1 VTVELPQQ
9 ITQSDLPTEVSI
21 CEVSPR
27 DGLQSQ
33 SRILPATVRL
43 ELIQRLAG
51 AGLKVIE
58 AGSFVSPRA
67 VPQMADTRSVL
78 DGLDVDSDLA
88 FPVLVPNRRGLDD
101 AVAAGAKDVAVFISV
116 TDSFS
121 RANLGDSLQVTTDRS
136 LETAR
141 AATSAGLRVRGY
153 LSMVF
158 GDPWEGSVDPADV
171 AAAARRLVD
180 AGCSTICLGDTI
192 GTATPGHVTAVLDSL
207 IDAGI
212 PIDRVALHT
221 HNTYGQALA
230 NVYAALQAGVRQ
242 FDASAGGIGG
252 CPFARSASGNL
263 ATEDLLWM
271 LNGLGISTGVDIEA
285 VAAISQW
292 LGDELGT
299 PLPSATPSA
308 VLSR

>member
-1 VTVELPQQ
+1 MTLGLPQQ
-9 ITQSDLPTEVSI
+9 ISQCDLPTEVSV

-33 SRILPATVRL
+33 SRILPVSVRL
-43 ELIQRLAG
+43 ELIQRLAST
-51 AGLKVIE
+51 GLRVIE

-67 VPQMADTRSVL
+67 VPQMAETGSVL
-78 DGLDVDSDLA
+78 NGLDMESDVA
-88 FPVLVPNRRGLDD
+88 FPVLVPNQRGLDD
-101 AVAAGAKDVAVFISV
+101 AVAAGTKDVSVFISV
-116 TDSFS
+116 TESFS
-121 RANLGDSLQVTTDRS
+121 RANLGDSLEATTLRS
-136 LETAR
+136 LEVAK
-141 AATSAGLRVRGY
+141 AATAAGLRVRGY

-158 GDPWEGSVDPADV
+158 GDPWEGPVAPDDV
-171 AAAARRLVD
+171 AAAARRLFD
-180 AGCSTICLGDTI
+180 AGCSAISLGDTI

-207 IDAGI
+207 VDAGI
-212 PIDRVALHT
+212 PIDRIALHT

-230 NVYAALQAGVRQ
+230 NVFSALQAGVRQ

-252 CPFARSASGNL
+252 CPFARSATGNL

-271 LNGLGISTGVDIEA
+271 LNGLGISTGIDIEA

-299 PLPSATPSA
+299 RLPSATPSA

>member
-1 VTVELPQQ
+1 MTRELPQQ
-9 ITQSDLPTEVSI
+9 FTQSDLPTVVSV

-33 SRILPATVRL
+33 SRILPVPVRL
-43 ELIQRLAG
+43 ELIRRLTG
-51 AGLKVIE
+51 AGLKIIE

-67 VPQMADTRSVL
+67 VPQMAETESVL
-78 DGLDVDSDLA
+78 AGLDLRSDVA
-88 FPVLVPNRRGLDD
+88 YPVLVPNRRGLDD
-101 AVAAGAKDVAVFISV
+101 AVAAGTEDAAVFISV

-121 RANLGDSLQVTTDRS
+121 RANLGDSLEATTARS
-136 LETAR
+136 LEVATA
-141 AATSAGLRVRGY
+141 ASAAGLHVRGY

-158 GDPWEGSVDPADV
+158 GDPWEGPVDPEDV
-171 AAAARRLVD
+171 AVAARRLVD
-180 AGCSTICLGDTI
+180 AGCSMICLGDTI

-207 IDAGI
+207 VDAGI
-212 PIDRVALHT
+212 PIDRIALHT

-230 NVYAALQAGVRQ
+230 NVYSALQAGVRQ

-252 CPFARSASGNL
+252 CPFARSATGNL
-263 ATEDLLWM
+263 STEDLLWM

-292 LGDELGT
+292 LGDELGIR
-299 PLPSATPSA
+299 LPSATPAA

>member
-1 VTVELPQQ
+1 MIAGLPQR
-9 ITQSDLPTEVSI
+9 IAQSNLPVDVSV

-33 SRILPATVRL
+33 SRMLPVSVRL
-43 ELIQRLAG
+43 ELIQRLAD
-51 AGLKVIE
+51 AGLRIIE

-78 DGLDVDSDLA
+78 EELNLESDVA
-88 FPVLVPNRRGLDD
+88 YPVLVPNRRGLDD
-101 AVAAGAKDVAVFISV
+101 AVAAGTRDAAVFISV
-116 TDSFS
+116 TESFS
-121 RANLGDSLQVTTDRS
+121 QANLGGSLQDTTDRS
-136 LETAR
+136 LEVAR
-141 AATSAGLRVRGY
+141 AAAAAGLRVRGY

-158 GDPWEGSVDPADV
+158 GDPWEGAVDPEHV
-171 AAAARRLVD
+171 ASAARRLFD
-180 AGCSTICLGDTI
+180 AGCSTISLGDTI

-207 IDAGI
+207 VGAGI

-230 NVYAALQAGVRQ
+230 NVYSALQAGVRQ

-271 LNGLGISTGVDIEA
+271 LNGLGITTGIDIEA
-285 VAAISQW
+285 VADISQW
-292 LGDELGT
+292 LGDQLGT

-308 VLSR
+308 ILSR